1 MKEYISIGLKI
12 ALIFIVVA
20 VLIND
25 GVVIASV
32 HYLAHDI
39 AQIIADGSA
48 RSYIASGRQEKV
60 ALKTAYELA
69 EQRGVQLT
77 GFEVE
82 EEAVAV
88 EIKIPPRKTILAE
101 HIPSLRPYLTGSA
114 IARAFF
120 Q

>member
-1 MKEYISIGLKI
+1 MKEYLSIGIKI
-12 ALIFIVVA
+12 ALIFIVIAILV
-20 VLIND
+20 ND
-25 GVVIASV
+25 GIVIASV

-48 RSYIASGRQEKV
+48 HSYIVSGRQKEA

-77 GFEVE
+77 GFEIE
-82 EEAVAV
+82 EEAIAV
-88 EIKIPPRKTILAE
+88 QIKIPPRKTIFAE
-101 HIPSLRPYLTGSA
+101 HIPSLKPYLTGSA